1 MSQQK
6 LPFSKREYQNR
17 MQAVEAIQFDG
28 ISRYQLGRIRFL
40 IKYVFKHSLSSCEG
54 DLTFVQSNNPA
65 GGQFSLANDLQITQ
79 RTLNTYLK
87 LAESIGVIATS
98 VDCDGRRF
106 RRTSLSIEWPQISKL
121 SGVKFGSRQTENPVS
136 QAENYE
142 RQTENPAS
150 QTETFSASSISK
162 NKRSKSPTA
171 NEGWDF
177 KKLLAAAGIA
187 DRNAVSKAIDS
198 GATARDCS
206 EVLRSAIAARA
217 KPEVVHGRLMSL
229 ADNPN
234 LVLAPWPA
242 AVAAAQQLRK
252 SDQQHYANKAR
263 RREAIEHAG
272 CTANSESI
280 AEVLCD
286 HVDEIQAA
294 AELERL
300 EQALGQRWELMPS
313 VDQNRFAEGVL
324 SEFDFRR
331 WIQNRDRCRF
341 ELLEALEQQGATD
354 GKN

>member
-6 LPFSKREYQNR
+6 LPFSKREYQQR
-17 MQAVEAIQFDG
+17 MLAVESIQSADV
-28 ISRYQLGRIRFL
+28 SRYQLGRIRFL
-40 IKYVFKHSLSSCEG
+40 IKHVFKHSLSSCEG
-54 DLTFVQSNNPA
+54 DLTFVQANAPA
-65 GGQFSLANDLQITQ
+65 GGQFSLADDLQVTQ
-79 RTLNTYLK
+79 RTLNTYLR
-87 LAESIGVIATS
+87 LAESLGVIATTI
-98 VDCDGRRF
+98 DCDGRRI
-106 RRTSLSIEWPQISKL
+106 RRTTMSIEWTEISKL
-121 SGVKFGSRQTENPVS
+121 SGVKFGSRQTENPAS
-136 QAENYE
+136 QTANYE
-142 RQTENPAS
+142 RQTANSAS
-150 QTETFSASSISK
+150 QTETFSVSSISK
-162 NKRSKSPTA
+162 NKEPKSQPC
-171 NEGWDF
+171 EGDF
-177 KKLLAAAGIA
+177 ESLLVAVGIG
-187 DRNAVSKAIDS
+187 DRNVVAKAIDK
-198 GATARDCS
+198 GATAADCLG
-206 EVLRSAIAARA
+206 VLQSAIRYRVPAG
-217 KPEVVHGRLMSL
+217 VVHGRLM
-229 ADNPN
+229 AIGDNPS
-234 LVLAPWPA
+234 LTSKPWPA

-313 VDQNRFAEGVL
+313 VDQNRFAESVL